1 MKTFLVLANDTG
13 AGKTRVTGALAGMFA
28 AYGHAVQIVKLV
40 ETGVEAGSPGD
51 ADTAA
56 AQARETA
63 ALFGQK
69 ARVTAHTLFSF
80 AAPLAPVVAASRE
93 KKPFNKTL
101 LGEALAA
108 LPDDGADFRILEAAG
123 GLAVPI
129 DGDGADW
136 ADFARELA
144 PDATVIVLDD
154 RLGAINQARLVAA
167 YAKSK
172 HIPKAGFWLNAA
184 RDTPADV
191 RAVNR
196 THLAPTGV
204 PIFADTAFGDTAPR
218 LPAGSPLAAFFTA

>member
-1 MKTFLVLANDTG
+1 MKTFLVLANDTS

-40 ETGVEAGSPGD
+40 ETGVEPGAPGD

-56 AQARETA
+56 TQARETA
-63 ALFGQK
+63 ALFGRT
-69 ARVTAHTLFSF
+69 ARITTHTLFSF
-80 AAPLAPVVAASRE
+80 LAPLAPVVAATRE
-93 KKPFNKTL
+93 KKSFNKTL
-101 LGEALAA
+101 LNDALTA
-108 LPDDGADFRILEAAG
+108 LPDDGADVRILETAG

-129 DGDGADW
+129 DSDGTDW

-144 PDATVIVLDD
+144 PDATVIVIED

-172 HIPKAGFWLNAA
+172 NIAKAGFWLNATTE
-184 RDTPADV
+184 TPADV
-191 RAVNR
+191 RAANR
-196 THLAPTGV
+196 THLAPTGM
-204 PIFADTAFGDTAPR
+204 PILADTAFGDTAPR

>member
-28 AYGHAVQIVKLV
+28 AYGHTVQIVKLV
-40 ETGVEAGSPGD
+40 ETGVAEGEIGD
-51 ADTAA
+51 AESAA
-56 AQARETA
+56 TQARETA

-69 ARVTAHTLFSF
+69 ARVSAHTLFSF
-80 AAPLAPVVAASRE
+80 TQPLAPVVAATRD

-101 LGEALAA
+101 LNEALAA
-108 LPDDGADFRILEAAG
+108 LPDDGADFRVLETAG

-129 DGDGADW
+129 DSDGTDW
-136 ADFARELA
+136 SDFARELA

-154 RLGAINQARLVAA
+154 RLGAISQARLVAA

-172 HIPKAGFWLNAA
+172 NIPKAGFWLNAA
-184 RDTPADV
+184 KETPADV

-196 THLAPTGV
+196 THLLPLGL
-204 PIFADTAFGDTAPR
+204 PLYADTAFGDTAPR